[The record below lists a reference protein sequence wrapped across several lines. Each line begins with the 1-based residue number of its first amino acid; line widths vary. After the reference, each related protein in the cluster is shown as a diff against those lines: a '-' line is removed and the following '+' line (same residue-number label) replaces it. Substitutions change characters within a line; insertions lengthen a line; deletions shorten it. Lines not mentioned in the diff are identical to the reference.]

1 MRLDKYTVKAQEA
14 IQEGQSLA
22 RRADNP
28 NYEPEHLAAAL
39 LGQKDGI
46 VEPLL
51 RKIGVDVK
59 LFSSR
64 LGEALQKLPRMQGGE
79 SAMLSQR
86 LMKVFDKAED

>member
-1 MRLDKYTVKAQEA
+1 MRLDKFTVKAQEA

-28 NYEPEHLAAAL
+28 DYEPEHLATAL

-59 LFSSR
+59 LFASR
-64 LGEALQKLPRMQGGE
+64 LGEALQKLPRVQGPASGC
-79 SAMLSQR
+79 
-86 LMKVFDKAED
+86 

>member
-1 MRLDKYTVKAQEA
+1 MRLDKFTVKAQEA

-46 VEPLL
+46 VQ
-51 RKIGVDVK
+51 V
-59 LFSSR
+59 
-64 LGEALQKLPRMQGGE
+64 AQG
-79 SAMLSQR
+79 
-86 LMKVFDKAED
+86 